1 MRILYLHPIGALG
14 GAERSLLD
22 IFAALRALEPSWEL
36 RLISGADGALNREA
50 ERLGV
55 RTETLPL
62 PDELLVLND
71 SARGG
76 SSGKVSAAF
85 RLAKRAALAGVGA
98 KHCAAELRA
107 RIEELKPDIVHSNGV
122 KFHLLTRLM
131 DPLRVPVVWH
141 IRDFIGVRNAMRRA
155 LRWAA
160 PAASL
165 AIANSNAVAAD
176 ARAVLRGVPI
186 RTIFNCVDTERF
198 SPGAPSG
205 ASLDERSGIPAAEK
219 GVLRVGLVASYAR
232 WKGQDLFLKAAA
244 LLKEHAPDLC
254 ERFYIIGGPIHK
266 TQGSQFSVEELRKLT
281 GELGIAENMGFVPF
295 QDAPEE
301 IYRALDVVVHCS
313 TQPEPFGRTIA
324 EAMSCGRAVVAT
336 LAGGAI
342 ELFRPGGDA
351 MGVKPNDALELA
363 RTIEEL
369 LRNPGL
375 RESLGI
381 NARRAALD
389 RFSRARLGLELR
401 DAYSSLIENS
411 RA

>member
-36 RLISGADGALNREA
+36 RLILGADGALREEA

-55 RTETLPL
+55 RTETLAL
-62 PDELLVLND
+62 PDELLVLDD
-71 SARGG
+71 SQRGG
-76 SSGKVSAAF
+76 AGKVSAAF

-98 KHCAAELRA
+98 KRCAEELRA
-107 RIEELKPDIVHSNGV
+107 RVEELKPDIVHSNGV

-141 IRDFIGVRNAMRRA
+141 IRDFIGTRNLLRGA

-160 PAASL
+160 PAATL

-176 ARAVLRGVPI
+176 ARTVLRSVPI

-198 SPGAPSG
+198 SPGAPSSL
-205 ASLDERSGIPAAEK
+205 SLDERGGIPAAK
-219 GVLRVGLVASYAR
+219 TGVLRVGMLASYAR

-244 LLKEHAPDLC
+244 LLKKSAPDLDV
-254 ERFYIIGGPIHK
+254 RFYIVGGPIHK
-266 TQGSQFSVEELRKLT
+266 TQGSQFSVEELRKLA
-281 GELGIAENMGFVPF
+281 GELGVAEHVGFVPF

-336 LAGGAI
+336 LAGGVT
-342 ELFRPGGDA
+342 ELIRPGEDA
-351 MGVKPNDALELA
+351 LGVKPNVATDLA

-369 LRNPGL
+369 LRNQSL
-375 RESLGI
+375 RESLGS
-381 NARRAALD
+381 NARSAALE

-401 DAYSSLIENS
+401 DAYLKLIENL